1 MTSIRCM
8 ASCMA
13 VCLRLLR
20 CQCVQCGTVCQIRD
34 GQSRVWYWQ
43 AAVAQMAFV
52 KPFAAGFLSYS
63 SKLEDDTNGVAPV
76 VKRQLQ
82 AASIS
87 SSGASVSSFA
97 SFHDAFFA
105 SNELRVFFRFVSFL
119 STAAATHTLLEAY
132 CSLKPQLGG
141 LQPVRKF
148 FVMKVLIALLLMQ
161 DIIIDSW
168 LSMQQ
173 QDKME
178 TLGEYGVLELFVRQA
193 HAVRGLLAYFD
204 STLFILHF
212 MPARCGYTP
221 GVDEVLLTSSC

>member
-1 MTSIRCM
+1 MMSNTCILPYPSLALATSHIH
-8 ASCMA
+8 
-13 VCLRLLR
+13 
-20 CQCVQCGTVCQIRD
+20 VQCGTMCQIRD

-43 AAVAQMAFV
+43 AAVAQMSFV
-52 KPFAAGFLSYS
+52 KPVAAGFLSYS
-63 SKLEDDTNGVAPV
+63 SKLEDDTNLIVPV
-76 VKRQLQ
+76 VKRLLQ
-82 AASIS
+82 AVPTTST
-87 SSGASVSSFA
+87 GTSVSSFA

-105 SNELRVFFRFVSFL
+105 SNELRFFFRVVSFL

-173 QDKME
+173 QNKME
-178 TLGEYGVLELFVRQA
+178 KLGEYGVLEHFVRQA
-193 HAVRGLLAYFD
+193 HAVCE
-204 STLFILHF
+204 LHE
-212 MPARCGYTP
+212 Y
-221 GVDEVLLTSSC
+221 